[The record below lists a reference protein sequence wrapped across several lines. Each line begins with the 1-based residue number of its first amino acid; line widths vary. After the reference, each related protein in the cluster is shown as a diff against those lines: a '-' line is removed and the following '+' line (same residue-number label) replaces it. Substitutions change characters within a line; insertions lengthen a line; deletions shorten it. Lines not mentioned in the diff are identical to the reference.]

1 MIASLVN
8 HLWQSTLFALAI
20 ALAAHAFRDDAARIR
35 YALWM
40 AASVKFLVPF
50 SLLAALGARLAPMP
64 EQTLSGIA
72 EWQVS
77 LDRLATPIEA
87 DSVAEPIAIAL
98 LALWLAGTILI
109 AGHTLLRA
117 RRLGEL
123 VRSAACAPATGI
135 GAPLP
140 IKRSNDPVEPA
151 LVGIWRPV
159 LLLPKDVEARLSRR
173 QLETVIAHEIS
184 HWRRRDNV
192 TGAVHMLVETLFWF
206 HPIVWW
212 IGSRLVHERER
223 ACDEAVIAAGHD
235 RRTYAEA
242 ILNVAALRVASPIK
256 CAAGV
261 GGFDLKGRITAVMR
275 SQAMKKLGIRK
286 TILLNLCAAA
296 VIAVPVAAGWITAS
310 SSAVAQ
316 ELEEYLPLVKAAPI
330 YPPEAVA
337 IGLEGYVIVE
347 FTVNEEGRVE
357 DLFIVESSSPLFEQA
372 ALDAAR
378 EFEYKPR
385 MINGVP
391 VKVPGIRNRITFVV
405 ELDDLA

>member
-159 LLLPKDVEARLSRR
+159 LLLPRDVEARLSRR
-173 QLETVIAHEIS
+173 QLE
-184 HWRRRDNV
+184 
-192 TGAVHMLVETLFWF
+192 
-206 HPIVWW
+206 
-212 IGSRLVHERER
+212 
-223 ACDEAVIAAGHD
+223 
-235 RRTYAEA
+235 
-242 ILNVAALRVASPIK
+242 
-256 CAAGV
+256 
-261 GGFDLKGRITAVMR
+261 
-275 SQAMKKLGIRK
+275 
-286 TILLNLCAAA
+286 
-296 VIAVPVAAGWITAS
+296 
-310 SSAVAQ
+310 
-316 ELEEYLPLVKAAPI
+316 
-330 YPPEAVA
+330 
-337 IGLEGYVIVE
+337 
-347 FTVNEEGRVE
+347 
-357 DLFIVESSSPLFEQA
+357 
-372 ALDAAR
+372 
-378 EFEYKPR
+378 
-385 MINGVP
+385 
-391 VKVPGIRNRITFVV
+391 
-405 ELDDLA
+405 

>member
-1 MIASLVN
+1 
-8 HLWQSTLFALAI
+8 
-20 ALAAHAFRDDAARIR
+20 
-35 YALWM
+35 
-40 AASVKFLVPF
+40 
-50 SLLAALGARLAPMP
+50 
-64 EQTLSGIA
+64 
-72 EWQVS
+72 
-77 LDRLATPIEA
+77 
-87 DSVAEPIAIAL
+87 
-98 LALWLAGTILI
+98 
-109 AGHTLLRA
+109 
-117 RRLGEL
+117 
-123 VRSAACAPATGI
+123 
-135 GAPLP
+135 
-140 IKRSNDPVEPA
+140 
-151 LVGIWRPV
+151 
-159 LLLPKDVEARLSRR
+159 
-173 QLETVIAHEIS
+173 
-184 HWRRRDNV
+184 
-192 TGAVHMLVETLFWF
+192 
-206 HPIVWW
+206 
-212 IGSRLVHERER
+212 
-223 ACDEAVIAAGHD
+223 
-235 RRTYAEA
+235 
-242 ILNVAALRVASPIK
+242 
-256 CAAGV
+256 
-261 GGFDLKGRITAVMR
+261 
-275 SQAMKKLGIRK
+275 MKKLGIRK

>member
-8 HLWQSTLFALAI
+8 HLWQSTIVALAV
-20 ALAAHAFRDDAARIR
+20 ALAARLLENDAARIR
-35 YALWM
+35 YALWL
-40 AASVKFLVPF
+40 AASLKFLVPF
-50 SLLAALGARLAPMP
+50 AALAALGAALAPALERPILEITAGPIPLERLA
-64 EQTLSGIA
+64 A
-72 EWQVS
+72 
-77 LDRLATPIEA
+77 PIPA
-87 DSVAEPIAIAL
+87 GGLPPAIAN
-98 LALWLAGTILI
+98 ALVAVWLAGAALV
-109 AGHTLLRA
+109 LLQSVLRI
-117 RRLGEL
+117 RRLAAL
-123 VRSAACAPATGI
+123 VDRATPAPQAPGAA
-135 GAPLP
+135 LP
-140 IKRSNDPVEPA
+140 VRYSNARIEPA
-151 LVGIWRPV
+151 LVGIRRPV
-159 LLLPKDVEARLSRR
+159 LLLPTDVETRLSPA
-173 QLETVIAHEIS
+173 QLEAVIAHEVC
-184 HWRRRDNV
+184 HWRRRDNL
-192 TGAVHMLVETLFWF
+192 TGALHMLIEALFWF
-206 HPIVWW
+206 CPLVWW
-212 IGSRLVHERER
+212 IGARLVEERER
-223 ACDEAVIAAGHD
+223 ACDEAVVAAGHD

-242 ILNVAALRVASPIK
+242 ILGVAELRAASPLK

-261 GGFDLKGRITAVMR
+261 GGIDLKGRVTAVMR